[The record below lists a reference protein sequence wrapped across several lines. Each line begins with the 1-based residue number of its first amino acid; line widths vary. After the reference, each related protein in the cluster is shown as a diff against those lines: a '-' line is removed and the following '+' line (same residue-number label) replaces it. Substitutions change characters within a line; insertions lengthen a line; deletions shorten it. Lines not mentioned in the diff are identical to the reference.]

1 MSPSLV
7 SKVRHQYRSNRWGG
21 VVTVKIK
28 LQEFHKLVQ
37 LLKRKLGILE
47 DHQLQF
53 VSQKEAMDETFC
65 YSVDENWRKQFIG
78 EEYIVQFYLNSEQ
91 LLNISEII
99 SSDPQNI
106 DLQLSINWPQRHRWS
121 LWSIRDE
128 SKSDRN
134 CCAGLIY
141 NVYKYLVCDNNG
153 GNDSAYANLIS
164 YCGEFEIFLDSPVYA
179 IFRVI

>member
-1 MSPSLV
+1 MSPSYV

-53 VSQKEAMDETFC
+53 VSRKEAMDETFC

-78 EEYIVQFYLNSEQ
+78 EEYIVV
-91 LLNISEII
+91 
-99 SSDPQNI
+99 
-106 DLQLSINWPQRHRWS
+106 
-121 LWSIRDE
+121 
-128 SKSDRN
+128 
-134 CCAGLIY
+134 G
-141 NVYKYLVCDNNG
+141 V
-153 GNDSAYANLIS
+153 
-164 YCGEFEIFLDSPVYA
+164 
-179 IFRVI
+179 